1 MGGAGSRFSLGRL
14 YGSRRSCLWRS
25 RSGSVNEASCPTEQ
39 TRLSSQASMGDDE
52 DDDEEE
58 AGPPPPY
65 HDALYF
71 PVLIVHRQEGC
82 MGHSHRPLHRHGS
95 CVETSL

>member
-1 MGGAGSRFSLGRL
+1 M
-14 YGSRRSCLWRS
+14 
-25 RSGSVNEASCPTEQ
+25 

-82 MGHSHRPLHRHGS
+82 LGHSHRPLHRHGS